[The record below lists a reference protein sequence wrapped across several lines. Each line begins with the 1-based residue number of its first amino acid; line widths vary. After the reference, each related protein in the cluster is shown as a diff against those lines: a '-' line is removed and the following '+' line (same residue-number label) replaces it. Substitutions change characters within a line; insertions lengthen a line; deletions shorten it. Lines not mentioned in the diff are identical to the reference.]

1 MTLRTRLMILTILGL
16 ALTMAVW
23 GWIQLR
29 ALDKILIEQQIK
41 TLTGLADTVR
51 MTSIWRALTFI
62 PLTVSAILISLPAPG
77 VSPMNGRN

>member
-29 ALDKILIEQQIK
+29 ALDKILIGVHGEDQHRHLGEVLHEQLRHTAGI
-41 TLTGLADTVR
+41 
-51 MTSIWRALTFI
+51 
-62 PLTVSAILISLPAPG
+62 
-77 VSPMNGRN
+77 

>member
-29 ALDKILIEQQIK
+29 ALDKILIEQQI
-41 TLTGLADTVR
+41 L
-51 MTSIWRALTFI
+51 S
-62 PLTVSAILISLPAPG
+62 LIHI
-77 VSPMNGRN
+77 